1 MQQHYVKKTVQSSN
15 VVFLK
20 KTVSGANTFGLHME
34 LPLGMLPL
42 KSPLHL
48 KSLILSESL
57 DTLGVFPRTF
67 L

>member
-15 VVFLK
+15 VIFLK

-42 KSPLHL
+42 N
-48 KSLILSESL
+48 ICY
-57 DTLGVFPRTF
+57 TITIC
-67 L
+67 

>member
-1 MQQHYVKKTVQSSN
+1 MSKMQQHYVKKTVQSSN

-42 KSPLHL
+42 N
-48 KSLILSESL
+48 ICY
-57 DTLGVFPRTF
+57 TIMIC
-67 L
+67 